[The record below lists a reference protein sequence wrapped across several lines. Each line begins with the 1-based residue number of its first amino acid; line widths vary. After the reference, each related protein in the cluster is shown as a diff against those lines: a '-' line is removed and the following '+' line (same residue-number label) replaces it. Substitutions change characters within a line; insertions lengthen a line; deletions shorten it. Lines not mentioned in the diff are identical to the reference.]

1 MNLETEKF
9 APFLEQLEKIYIKM
23 DAAYNNASAHYG
35 FECKGCRD
43 NCCLTRFFHH
53 TFLEYEYVKKGFF
66 LLEPEIRADVK
77 KTALD
82 VCRKTSELQKE
93 NREIRLM
100 CPLNYKG
107 LCLIYEYRPMICRL
121 HGIAHELHRPQNIIV
136 HSPGCE
142 AFTDHTEGMNYYK
155 FDRTPFYIEMA
166 GLENEL
172 KKTAGINQ
180 KIKMTIAEMIETF

>member
-1 MNLETEKF
+1 MKF
-9 APFLEQLEKIYIKM
+9 EMENIAPFLEQLKKIYDKM
-23 DAAYNNASAHYG
+23 DSAYNKASAHYG
-35 FECKGCRD
+35 FECNGCKD

-53 TFLEYEYVKKGFF
+53 TFLEYEYVKKGYF

-77 KTALD
+77 KTALA
-82 VCRKTSELQKE
+82 VCRKTSELQRE
-93 NREIRLM
+93 NRDIRLM
-100 CPLNYKG
+100 CPLNYKD

-121 HGIAHELHRPQNIIV
+121 HGIAHELHRPQNIV

-142 AFTDHTEGMNYYK
+142 AFTDHTKGMDYYK

-172 KKTAGINQ
+172 KKTAGINK
-180 KIKMTIAEMIETF
+180 KIKMTIAEMIGTF